1 MSTVNARGRIA
12 VTGATGRVGRHTV
25 ELLEARGHEVIPI
38 SRSNGVDVV
47 TGAGL
52 AEALAGVECVID
64 AATGPSP
71 DQQEASD
78 FFTASARNLKE
89 AGEHAGVRRIVLV
102 SIIGCDRFAGGYNAA
117 KVEQERALLSGP
129 IPVHVLR
136 AAQFHEFIPQLVEWG
151 RQGDVYYVPE
161 FRTQPVAARSVAE
174 ALAELAVEGGPE
186 YSEIAGPRAESLV
199 ELGKLLV
206 ARRGGAARVERV
218 TDPGDP
224 DAELYASGG
233 ALPGPSAMLAGP
245 SFEEWLEA
253 GDLEPQRA

>member
-1 MSTVNARGRIA
+1 MNARSKIA
-12 VTGATGRVGRHTV
+12 VTGATGRVGHHTV
-25 ELLEARGHEVIPI
+25 ELLEADGHDVVPI

-71 DQQEASD
+71 DQQAASD
-78 FFTASARNLKE
+78 FFTASARNLKD
-89 AGEHAGVRRIVLV
+89 AGERGGVQRIVLV
-102 SIIGCDRFAGGYNAA
+102 SIVGCDRFAGGYNAA

-129 IPVHVLR
+129 IPVRVLR
-136 AAQFHEFIPQLVEWG
+136 AAQFHEFVPELVEWG
-151 RQGDVYYVPE
+151 RRGDVYYVPE
-161 FRTQPVAARSVAE
+161 FRTQPVAARTVAE

-199 ELGKLLV
+199 ELAKLL
-206 ARRGGAARVERV
+206 ASRRGEPARVERV
-218 TDPGDP
+218 TDPDDP

-233 ALPGPSAMLAGP
+233 ALPGPGAMLAGP
-245 SFEEWLEA
+245 SFEEWLESA
-253 GDLEPQRA
+253 QLVDPQRA